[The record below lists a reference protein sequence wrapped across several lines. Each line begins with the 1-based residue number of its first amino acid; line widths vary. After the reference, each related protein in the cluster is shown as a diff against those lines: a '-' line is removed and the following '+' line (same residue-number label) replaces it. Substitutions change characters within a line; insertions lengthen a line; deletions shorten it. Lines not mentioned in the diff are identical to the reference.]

1 MSRIYNNTSL
11 QNKSVHNEKFD
22 GVWSPSVYDRY
33 GRKCHFSDEESRVGI
48 AVNVRTFVIKASYL
62 GFKVSAVVLVRHNTL
77 SVVTF
82 YCS

>member
-22 GVWSPSVYDRY
+22 GVWSPVYDRY
-33 GRKCHFSDEESRVGI
+33 GRKCRFSDEESQVGV
-48 AVNVRTFVIKASYL
+48 AVNVRTFVIKVSYL

-77 SVVTF
+77 PVVTF

>member
-11 QNKSVHNEKFD
+11 QNKSVHNEKYD

-33 GRKCHFSDEESRVGI
+33 GRKCRFSDEESQVGV
-48 AVNVRTFVIKASYL
+48 AVNVRTFVIIASYL
-62 GFKVSAVVLVRHNTL
+62 GFKVSAVLVRHNTL

>member
-1 MSRIYNNTSL
+1 MSRIYHNTFL

-33 GRKCHFSDEESRVGI
+33 GRKCSFSDEQSQVGV
-48 AVNVRTFVIKASYL
+48 AVNVRTFVIKVSYL
-62 GFKVSAVVLVRHNTL
+62 GFKVGAVELFRHDTL
-77 SVVTF
+77 PVVTF